1 MTDQTGPIDFVSFDN
16 LQAIFDTE
24 DALLNEP
31 EKPKKITATD
41 RLERSFIEIIEFV
54 REHGREPSATT
65 REIAERKLGARLE
78 GIRGNPEKVELLRG
92 ADELGLLDEPEAPS
106 SIEDLLSLDSSDDGL
121 GLLDDPTG
129 LHDMAALPADR
140 RTHSVTGQGAQ
151 REKCEDFDQF
161 EHLFKQKHAEL
172 ASGGVKLI
180 PFRGRQTIQQGAFF
194 VLNGVMLFVAEVGEA
209 EYKKTTVRE
218 NRRERL
224 RLIFENG
231 TESAMYR
238 QSLSLRL
245 GEGDGGYEVVSS
257 GYETLL
263 ADDVAT
269 GWVYVLRSLSEDPQI
284 AGRENLYKIGFSTTP
299 VEKRIADAVNEP
311 TYLMAPVEIVE
322 TYRTYNL
329 KTSAL
334 EHLLHRVFTD
344 ARLKINQT
352 GVNGRTYNVTE
363 WFEVPLSAIRQA
375 ADLIV
380 SGDIVDYAYDS
391 RGKQLLVVGEM
402 K

>member
-1 MTDQTGPIDFVSFDN
+1 MSDQPFPVDILSFDN

-24 DALLNEP
+24 DALLNAP

-41 RLERSFIEIIEFV
+41 RLERSFIEIIDFV
-54 REHGREPSATT
+54 REHGREPSAAT

-78 GIRGNPEKVELLRG
+78 GIRINPEKAELLRELDELGLLNEPEAPSSLEDLLSLDGG
-92 ADELGLLDEPEAPS
+92 ADELGLLADPS
-106 SIEDLLSLDSSDDGL
+106 
-121 GLLDDPTG
+121 G
-129 LHDMAALPADR
+129 LHDVAALPVDR
-140 RTHSVTGQGAQ
+140 RIHSVTGQGAQ

-161 EHLFKQKHAEL
+161 EPLFKQKHAEL
-172 ASGGVKLI
+172 ADGGAKLV
-180 PFRGRQTIQQGAFF
+180 PFRGGKTIQQGAFF
-194 VLNGVMLFVAEVGEA
+194 VLNGMMMFVAEVGEP

-238 QSLSLRL
+238 QSLNIRF
-245 GEGDGGYEVVSS
+245 GDGDGGYEIVPT

-269 GWVYVLRSLSEDPQI
+269 GWVYVLRSLSDDRQI
-284 AGRENLYKIGFSTTP
+284 ASRDSLYKIGFSTTP
-299 VEKRIADAVNEP
+299 VEKRIANAVNEP

-322 TYRTYNL
+322 TYRTYNM
-329 KTSAL
+329 KTSVL
-334 EHLLHRVFTD
+334 EHLLHRVFAD

-352 GVNGRTYNVTE
+352 GVDGRTYNVTE

-380 SGDIVDYAYDS
+380 SGEIVEYSYASDV
-391 RGKQLLVVGEM
+391 QALVPIAN
-402 K
+402 